1 MTTLIE
7 GKIIGTLQDDGGRYF
22 ARFIPDSSP
31 SSEIKLPITG
41 EEFRSVKLDKPIK
54 LLVSVVV

>member
-7 GKIIGTLQDDGGRYF
+7 GKIIGTFQDDGGRYF
-22 ARFIPDSSP
+22 ARFIPDNSP
-31 SSEIKLPITG
+31 SFEIKLPVTS
-41 EEFRSVKLDKPIK
+41 EEFRSLKLGKAIK